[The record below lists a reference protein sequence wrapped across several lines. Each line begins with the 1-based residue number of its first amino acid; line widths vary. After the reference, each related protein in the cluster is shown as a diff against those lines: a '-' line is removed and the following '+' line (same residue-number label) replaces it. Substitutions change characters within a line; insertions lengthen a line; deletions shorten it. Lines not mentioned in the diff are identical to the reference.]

1 MKSFKQRNNMT
12 GFAFLKCNT
21 GHTAKNELEG
31 VKAQED
37 IGVIYVGSDVNI
49 NLVSVVRMKR
59 SRRN

>member
-1 MKSFKQRNNMT
+1 MT

-59 SRRN
+59 SRRNWA